1 MRTLSYFGGL
11 LTAVAA
17 AISLSACSMFPVG
30 PDLAKAPSPFGD
42 ATRIQ
47 VVDDQGDTVA
57 DITHQPTGDTGVLH
71 FGDFDSKT
79 YNADVT
85 WHAFDPGLKDQQDY
99 WLAGVN
105 LFKTADRS
113 AYAVLRFPH
122 SSGMSLP
129 AKADMIVIN
138 CGMRIDPDEMS
149 DAMTSDSMTSDMAE
163 DSSSS
168 SDSSSASP
176 EDSSA
181 GEIQAKAM
189 AEQLT
194 GCDFDTLDQVYTF
207 LPDMLAKA
215 NQEVIDNKDKGEDE
229 KTNDYEWEKVT
240 IKVP

>member
-42 ATRIQ
+42 AAQ
-47 VVDDQGDTVA
+47 VQVIDDHGDTVA

-85 WHAFDPGLKDQQDY
+85 WYAFDPGLKDQQDY

-113 AYAVLRFPH
+113 AYAVLRFPR
-122 SSGMSLP
+122 SAGMRPP
-129 AKADMIVIN
+129 AKADMMVIN

-149 DAMTSDSMTSDMAE
+149 DAMTSDTAE

-168 SDSSSASP
+168 SEDNSSGN

-194 GCDFDTLDQVYTF
+194 GCDFDTLDQVYKF